1 MTPAA
6 AESLR
11 RAAAH
16 VVVDDV
22 ARPELAE
29 ADAHHLFRVLRVRDG
44 EIVTVT
50 DGAGSWRVCRATGG
64 TIAVDGDVAT
74 EPPPAAPLTI
84 AFALPKMDRPDW
96 IVQKLTELGVDRIV
110 ILHAERSVVR
120 WPGDRVDKHLAK
132 LRRVAREAV
141 QQARRVWV
149 PEIVGPVHRDRA
161 RRRLDVRRTAAGPR
175 HGLAGFGGAA
185 GRDRCAG
192 RGGARRRTLFVT
204 NTPDRAEICRPGWS
218 LCHAGCQRGKLTI
231 DHPTAAPEVPHG
243 SFARPGRRRLQR
255 PGG

>member
-149 PEIVGPVHRDRA
+149 PEIVGPLAAAAVLPEAVAAEPGGRPLVAADRCIAIGPEGGWTSDELRLA
-161 RRRLDVRRTAAGPR
+161 RATVSLGSAVLRVETAA
-175 HGLAGFGGAA
+175 LAAA
-185 GRDRCAG
+185 AL
-192 RGGARRRTLFVT
+192 A
-204 NTPDRAEICRPGWS
+204 AEHS
-218 LCHAGCQRGKLTI
+218 
-231 DHPTAAPEVPHG
+231 
-243 SFARPGRRRLQR
+243 S
-255 PGG
+255 